1 VLRGNKIFIF
11 GLNFLID
18 LRAPGQ
24 IVSDSCHIR
33 GLGSGGVDWGWGKW
47 DKMGGEKARLT
58 FLNEGGTGTPCG
70 TEKQR
75 PVRQAGE

>member
-1 VLRGNKIFIF
+1 
-11 GLNFLID
+11 
-18 LRAPGQ
+18 
-24 IVSDSCHIR
+24 VSDSCHTR
-33 GLGSGGVDWGWGKW
+33 GLGSGEVVDWWESGI
-47 DKMGGEKARLT
+47 KMGGEKARLT